1 MSLVIFLSLVVL
13 LVILFLCRLG
23 LSVRGFSH
31 LGSLMVVRDAYG
43 HECWRSVVAV
53 CLMLGHVIGVLSSSR
68 VVSASGHRSA
78 SGRPVEMVQFFW
90 SVSGLIRFSIC
101 QCIWC
106 CFVVVPGGQSVIVC

>member
-1 MSLVIFLSLVVL
+1 MVLVVLLVFSSVFLFFFLFLLLVSLVIFLSLVVL

-23 LSVRGFSH
+23 LPVRGFSH

-68 VVSASGHRSA
+68 IISASGHRSA
-78 SGRPVEMVQFFW
+78 SSRPVEMVQFFGA
-90 SVSGLIRFSIC
+90 SLV
-101 QCIWC
+101 
-106 CFVVVPGGQSVIVC
+106 